1 MGLRDRAKSGL
12 AKRLMAD
19 EIYEPLALLFA
30 EASYPST
37 PPQPGLPRPIV
48 SPSEAGRI
56 IDQAIMLSQNDDRQM
71 IARLLDTEAAAEARA
86 QTLANRLYG
95 LSAGAL
101 AEVAFGPGAADLMGL
116 DFPERPSWDAARQ
129 AHARTAPPPAPG
141 WYPDPSAHGMRW
153 WDGSQWTPHFR
164 PNG

>member
-71 IARLLDTEAAAEARA
+71 IARLLDPEAAAEARA
-86 QTLANRLYG
+86 QTLAKRLYG

-116 DFPERPSWDAARQ
+116 DFPERPAWEAARQ
-129 AHARTAPPPAPG
+129 AQARTAPPPAPG
-141 WYPDPSAHGMRW
+141 WYPDPSAPGMRW